1 MKHSRFLDKQ
11 AHGVF
16 IIATT
21 SFTQDGS
28 IDFDS
33 VDSLIEFYLEK
44 GVSGMTILG
53 MIGLGKIGV
62 AVEFFCEGFMPGK
75 LLSVV
80 KGEGVDEVLE
90 PVEQGDD
97 GFGDRL
103 GGLSSPRAQ
112 ASRSLDFRS
121 SRVTSAP

>member
-16 IIATT
+16 IITTT

-44 GVSGMTILG
+44 GTNLSGIKRWMYQRGIRHF
-53 MIGLGKIGV
+53 IN
-62 AVEFFCEGFMPGK
+62 FN
-75 LLSVV
+75 VV
-80 KGEGVDEVLE
+80 NVRNLKVLE
-90 PVEQGDD
+90 VEN
-97 GFGDRL
+97 
-103 GGLSSPRAQ
+103 AQ
-112 ASRSLDFRS
+112 S
-121 SRVTSAP
+121 

>member
-1 MKHSRFLDKQ
+1 M
-11 AHGVF
+11 A
-16 IIATT
+16 
-21 SFTQDGS
+21 
-28 IDFDS
+28 
-33 VDSLIEFYLEK
+33 
-44 GVSGMTILG
+44 
-53 MIGLGKIGV
+53 KIGM

-103 GGLSSPRAQ
+103 GGLPVHGPGG
-112 ASRSLDFRS
+112 RSLDFRS